1 MPKDFYTFYVDADRP
16 QKGFQSR
23 HVATVVVRHVNN
35 GVSTFYQVGV
45 AGKNQKD
52 RLPFVK
58 SAGRLLARNRAM
70 RGYPIDPNLDH
81 ILEEVND
88 GLHLFVKENRIRDSI
103 HWTRINDRIRKV
115 LVKFDPTLAPPK
127 VSLLRRI
134 GLFFGYYG
142 YDRA

>member
-16 QKGFQSR
+16 QKGYQSR
-23 HVATVVVRHVNN
+23 HVATVVIRHVNN

-52 RLPFVK
+52 RLPFIK
-58 SAGRLLARNRAM
+58 SAGRLLARDRAM

-103 HWTRINDRIRKV
+103 HWMRINDRIRKV
-115 LVKFDPTLAPPK
+115 LTKFDPSLAPPK
-127 VSLLRRI
+127 TGFRRVLDRIVNYFDLRK
-134 GLFFGYYG
+134 
-142 YDRA
+142 A